1 VVVWQAYKIPE
12 NYQKFASRIMSHTD
26 FLKFDVTETLMNE
39 LEKRM
44 KVQKPGNA
52 ISYV

>member
-1 VVVWQAYKIPE
+1 
-12 NYQKFASRIMSHTD
+12 MSHEA
-26 FLKFDVTETLMNE
+26 FMKFDVTDELMNR
-39 LEKRM
+39 LEQRM

>member
-1 VVVWQAYKIPE
+1 VPE
-12 NYQKFASRIMSHTD
+12 KYQKYASRIMSHSE
-26 FLKFDVTETLMNE
+26 FLQFEVTETLMNE

>member
-1 VVVWQAYKIPE
+1 
-12 NYQKFASRIMSHTD
+12 MSHSE
-26 FLKFDVTETLMNE
+26 FLKFEVTDALMNE